1 MINFLSS
8 WAEQVILAVIIA
20 TILELILPNSKNKK
34 YVQMVI
40 GVYVLFNIISPIIKN
55 KEKLVFSEIDL
66 DKYITTSTK
75 VEQSSMDARLEKIYL
90 DELEN
95 NIKSKFKNVGIEI
108 IKCTIDVEL
117 DTTKKNAGIHSI
129 DVKVKN
135 VDDEQKILKLK
146 QEIIEEYEISEEV
159 AKRLNLAKKEN
170 RRIIAVGTTVVRT
183 LEANVSKFNEFK
195 AEKASTNIFITP
207 GYTFKAIDCLITN
220 FHLPKSTLI
229 MLVSAFIGR
238 EFTLSLYNHAVKEK
252 YMFFSFGDAMF
263 IYGSKKN

>member
-20 TILELILPNSKNKK
+20 TILELILLNSKNKK

-95 NIKSKFKNVGIEI
+95 NIKSKFKNAGIEI
-108 IKCTIDVEL
+108 IKCTIDAEL

-135 VDDEQKILKLK
+135 VDDEKKISKIK
-146 QEIIEEYEISEEV
+146 QEIIEEYEISEDKV
-159 AKRLNLAKKEN
+159 K
-170 RRIIAVGTTVVRT
+170 III
-183 LEANVSKFNEFK
+183 K
-195 AEKASTNIFITP
+195 
-207 GYTFKAIDCLITN
+207 
-220 FHLPKSTLI
+220 
-229 MLVSAFIGR
+229 
-238 EFTLSLYNHAVKEK
+238 
-252 YMFFSFGDAMF
+252 
-263 IYGSKKN
+263 

>member
-40 GVYVLFNIISPIIKN
+40 GVYVLFN

-95 NIKSKFKNVGIEI
+95 NIKSKFKNAGIEI
-108 IKCTIDVEL
+108 IKCTIDAEL

-135 VDDEQKILKLK
+135 VDDEKKISKIE
-146 QEIIEEYEISEEV
+146 QEIIEEYEISED
-159 AKRLNLAKKEN
+159 KIK
-170 RRIIAVGTTVVRT
+170 III
-183 LEANVSKFNEFK
+183 K
-195 AEKASTNIFITP
+195 
-207 GYTFKAIDCLITN
+207 
-220 FHLPKSTLI
+220 
-229 MLVSAFIGR
+229 
-238 EFTLSLYNHAVKEK
+238 
-252 YMFFSFGDAMF
+252 
-263 IYGSKKN
+263 

>member
-55 KEKLVFSEIDL
+55 KENLVFSEIDL

-95 NIKSKFKNVGIEI
+95 NIKSKFKNAGIEI
-108 IKCTIDVEL
+108 IKCTIDAEL

-135 VDDEQKILKLK
+135 VDDEKKISKIK
-146 QEIIEEYEISEEV
+146 QEIIEEYEISED
-159 AKRLNLAKKEN
+159 KIK
-170 RRIIAVGTTVVRT
+170 III
-183 LEANVSKFNEFK
+183 K
-195 AEKASTNIFITP
+195 
-207 GYTFKAIDCLITN
+207 
-220 FHLPKSTLI
+220 
-229 MLVSAFIGR
+229 
-238 EFTLSLYNHAVKEK
+238 
-252 YMFFSFGDAMF
+252 
-263 IYGSKKN
+263 

>member
-1 MINFLSS
+1 MISFLSS

-66 DKYITTSTK
+66 DKYITTSAK

-95 NIKSKFKNVGIEI
+95 NIKSKFKNAGIEI
-108 IKCTIDVEL
+108 IKCTIDAEL

-135 VDDEQKILKLK
+135 VDDEQKISKIK
-146 QEIIEEYEISEEV
+146 QEIIEEYEISED
-159 AKRLNLAKKEN
+159 KIK
-170 RRIIAVGTTVVRT
+170 III
-183 LEANVSKFNEFK
+183 K
-195 AEKASTNIFITP
+195 
-207 GYTFKAIDCLITN
+207 
-220 FHLPKSTLI
+220 
-229 MLVSAFIGR
+229 
-238 EFTLSLYNHAVKEK
+238 
-252 YMFFSFGDAMF
+252 
-263 IYGSKKN
+263 

>member
-55 KEKLVFSEIDL
+55 KEKLVFSEIYL

-95 NIKSKFKNVGIEI
+95 NIKSKFKNAGIEI
-108 IKCTIDVEL
+108 IKCTIDAEL

-135 VDDEQKILKLK
+135 VDDEKKISKIK
-146 QEIIEEYEISEEV
+146 QEIIEEYEISED
-159 AKRLNLAKKEN
+159 KIK
-170 RRIIAVGTTVVRT
+170 III
-183 LEANVSKFNEFK
+183 K
-195 AEKASTNIFITP
+195 
-207 GYTFKAIDCLITN
+207 
-220 FHLPKSTLI
+220 
-229 MLVSAFIGR
+229 
-238 EFTLSLYNHAVKEK
+238 
-252 YMFFSFGDAMF
+252 
-263 IYGSKKN
+263 

>member
-95 NIKSKFKNVGIEI
+95 NIKSKFKNAGIEI
-108 IKCTIDVEL
+108 IKCTIDAEL

-135 VDDEQKILKLK
+135 VDDEKKILKIK
-146 QEIIEEYEISEEV
+146 QEIIEEYEISED
-159 AKRLNLAKKEN
+159 KIK
-170 RRIIAVGTTVVRT
+170 III
-183 LEANVSKFNEFK
+183 K
-195 AEKASTNIFITP
+195 
-207 GYTFKAIDCLITN
+207 
-220 FHLPKSTLI
+220 
-229 MLVSAFIGR
+229 
-238 EFTLSLYNHAVKEK
+238 
-252 YMFFSFGDAMF
+252 
-263 IYGSKKN
+263 

>member
-95 NIKSKFKNVGIEI
+95 NIKSKFKNAGIEI
-108 IKCTIDVEL
+108 IKCTIDAEV

-135 VDDEQKILKLK
+135 VDDEKKISKIK
-146 QEIIEEYEISEEV
+146 QEIIEEYEISED
-159 AKRLNLAKKEN
+159 KIK
-170 RRIIAVGTTVVRT
+170 III
-183 LEANVSKFNEFK
+183 K
-195 AEKASTNIFITP
+195 
-207 GYTFKAIDCLITN
+207 
-220 FHLPKSTLI
+220 
-229 MLVSAFIGR
+229 
-238 EFTLSLYNHAVKEK
+238 
-252 YMFFSFGDAMF
+252 
-263 IYGSKKN
+263 

>member
-1 MINFLSS
+1 MISFLSS

-75 VEQSSMDARLEKIYL
+75 VEQSSMDARLEKMYL

-95 NIKSKFKNVGIEI
+95 NIKSKFKNAGIEI
-108 IKCTIDVEL
+108 IKCTIDAEL

-135 VDDEQKILKLK
+135 VDDEQKISKIK
-146 QEIIEEYEISEEV
+146 QEIIEEYEISED
-159 AKRLNLAKKEN
+159 KIK
-170 RRIIAVGTTVVRT
+170 III
-183 LEANVSKFNEFK
+183 K
-195 AEKASTNIFITP
+195 
-207 GYTFKAIDCLITN
+207 
-220 FHLPKSTLI
+220 
-229 MLVSAFIGR
+229 
-238 EFTLSLYNHAVKEK
+238 
-252 YMFFSFGDAMF
+252 
-263 IYGSKKN
+263 

>member
-20 TILELILPNSKNKK
+20 TILELSLPNSKNKK

-95 NIKSKFKNVGIEI
+95 NIKSKFKNAGIEI
-108 IKCTIDVEL
+108 IKCTIDAEL

-135 VDDEQKILKLK
+135 VDDEKKISKIK
-146 QEIIEEYEISEEV
+146 QEIIEEYEISED
-159 AKRLNLAKKEN
+159 KIK
-170 RRIIAVGTTVVRT
+170 III
-183 LEANVSKFNEFK
+183 K
-195 AEKASTNIFITP
+195 
-207 GYTFKAIDCLITN
+207 
-220 FHLPKSTLI
+220 
-229 MLVSAFIGR
+229 
-238 EFTLSLYNHAVKEK
+238 
-252 YMFFSFGDAMF
+252 
-263 IYGSKKN
+263 

>member
-1 MINFLSS
+1 MISFLSS

-55 KEKLVFSEIDL
+55 KEKLVFSKIDL

-95 NIKSKFKNVGIEI
+95 NIKSKFKNAGIEI
-108 IKCTIDVEL
+108 IKCTIDAEL

-135 VDDEQKILKLK
+135 VDDEQKISKIK
-146 QEIIEEYEISEEV
+146 QEIIEEYEISED
-159 AKRLNLAKKEN
+159 KIK
-170 RRIIAVGTTVVRT
+170 III
-183 LEANVSKFNEFK
+183 K
-195 AEKASTNIFITP
+195 
-207 GYTFKAIDCLITN
+207 
-220 FHLPKSTLI
+220 
-229 MLVSAFIGR
+229 
-238 EFTLSLYNHAVKEK
+238 
-252 YMFFSFGDAMF
+252 
-263 IYGSKKN
+263 

>member
-66 DKYITTSTK
+66 DKYITISTK

-95 NIKSKFKNVGIEI
+95 NIKSKFKNAGIEI
-108 IKCTIDVEL
+108 IKCTIDAEL
-117 DTTKKNAGIHSI
+117 DITKKNAGIHSI

-135 VDDEQKILKLK
+135 VDDEKKISKIK
-146 QEIIEEYEISEEV
+146 QEIIEEYEISED
-159 AKRLNLAKKEN
+159 KIK
-170 RRIIAVGTTVVRT
+170 III
-183 LEANVSKFNEFK
+183 K
-195 AEKASTNIFITP
+195 
-207 GYTFKAIDCLITN
+207 
-220 FHLPKSTLI
+220 
-229 MLVSAFIGR
+229 
-238 EFTLSLYNHAVKEK
+238 
-252 YMFFSFGDAMF
+252 
-263 IYGSKKN
+263 

>member
-1 MINFLSS
+1 MISFLSS

-95 NIKSKFKNVGIEI
+95 NIKSKFKNAGIEI
-108 IKCTIDVEL
+108 IKCTIDADL

-135 VDDEQKILKLK
+135 VDDEKKISKIK
-146 QEIIEEYEISEEV
+146 QEIIEEYEISEDKV
-159 AKRLNLAKKEN
+159 K
-170 RRIIAVGTTVVRT
+170 III
-183 LEANVSKFNEFK
+183 K
-195 AEKASTNIFITP
+195 
-207 GYTFKAIDCLITN
+207 
-220 FHLPKSTLI
+220 
-229 MLVSAFIGR
+229 
-238 EFTLSLYNHAVKEK
+238 
-252 YMFFSFGDAMF
+252 
-263 IYGSKKN
+263 

>member
-90 DELEN
+90 YELEN
-95 NIKSKFKNVGIEI
+95 NIKSKFKNAGIEI
-108 IKCTIDVEL
+108 IKCTIDAEL

-135 VDDEQKILKLK
+135 VDDEKKISKIK
-146 QEIIEEYEISEEV
+146 QEIIEEYEISED
-159 AKRLNLAKKEN
+159 KIK
-170 RRIIAVGTTVVRT
+170 III
-183 LEANVSKFNEFK
+183 K
-195 AEKASTNIFITP
+195 
-207 GYTFKAIDCLITN
+207 
-220 FHLPKSTLI
+220 
-229 MLVSAFIGR
+229 
-238 EFTLSLYNHAVKEK
+238 
-252 YMFFSFGDAMF
+252 
-263 IYGSKKN
+263 

>member
-8 WAEQVILAVIIA
+8 WAEQVILAVVIA

-95 NIKSKFKNVGIEI
+95 NIKSKFKNAGIEI
-108 IKCTIDVEL
+108 IKCTIDAEL

-129 DVKVKN
+129 DVKVRN
-135 VDDEQKILKLK
+135 VDDEKKISKIK
-146 QEIIEEYEISEEV
+146 QEIIEEYEISEDKV
-159 AKRLNLAKKEN
+159 K
-170 RRIIAVGTTVVRT
+170 III
-183 LEANVSKFNEFK
+183 K
-195 AEKASTNIFITP
+195 
-207 GYTFKAIDCLITN
+207 
-220 FHLPKSTLI
+220 
-229 MLVSAFIGR
+229 
-238 EFTLSLYNHAVKEK
+238 
-252 YMFFSFGDAMF
+252 
-263 IYGSKKN
+263 

>member
-108 IKCTIDVEL
+108 IKCTIDAEL

-129 DVKVKN
+129 EVKVKN
-135 VDDEQKILKLK
+135 VDDEQKISKIK
-146 QEIIEEYEISEEV
+146 QEIIEEYEISED
-159 AKRLNLAKKEN
+159 KIK
-170 RRIIAVGTTVVRT
+170 III
-183 LEANVSKFNEFK
+183 K
-195 AEKASTNIFITP
+195 
-207 GYTFKAIDCLITN
+207 
-220 FHLPKSTLI
+220 
-229 MLVSAFIGR
+229 
-238 EFTLSLYNHAVKEK
+238 
-252 YMFFSFGDAMF
+252 
-263 IYGSKKN
+263 

>member
-1 MINFLSS
+1 MISFLSS

-34 YVQMVI
+34 YVQMII

-95 NIKSKFKNVGIEI
+95 NIKSKFKNAGIEI
-108 IKCTIDVEL
+108 IKCTIDAEL

-135 VDDEQKILKLK
+135 VDDEKKISKIK
-146 QEIIEEYEISEEV
+146 QEIIEEYEISED
-159 AKRLNLAKKEN
+159 KIK
-170 RRIIAVGTTVVRT
+170 III
-183 LEANVSKFNEFK
+183 K
-195 AEKASTNIFITP
+195 
-207 GYTFKAIDCLITN
+207 
-220 FHLPKSTLI
+220 
-229 MLVSAFIGR
+229 
-238 EFTLSLYNHAVKEK
+238 
-252 YMFFSFGDAMF
+252 
-263 IYGSKKN
+263 

>member
-108 IKCTIDVEL
+108 IKCTIDAEL
-117 DTTKKNAGIHSI
+117 DTTKKNAGIYSI

-135 VDDEQKILKLK
+135 VDDEKKISKIK
-146 QEIIEEYEISEEV
+146 QEIIEEYEISED
-159 AKRLNLAKKEN
+159 KIK
-170 RRIIAVGTTVVRT
+170 III
-183 LEANVSKFNEFK
+183 K
-195 AEKASTNIFITP
+195 
-207 GYTFKAIDCLITN
+207 
-220 FHLPKSTLI
+220 
-229 MLVSAFIGR
+229 
-238 EFTLSLYNHAVKEK
+238 
-252 YMFFSFGDAMF
+252 
-263 IYGSKKN
+263 

>member
-8 WAEQVILAVIIA
+8 WAEQVVLAVIIA

-95 NIKSKFKNVGIEI
+95 NIKSKFKNAGIEI
-108 IKCTIDVEL
+108 IKCTIDAEL

-135 VDDEQKILKLK
+135 VDDEKKISKIK
-146 QEIIEEYEISEEV
+146 QEIIEEYEISED
-159 AKRLNLAKKEN
+159 KIK
-170 RRIIAVGTTVVRT
+170 III
-183 LEANVSKFNEFK
+183 K
-195 AEKASTNIFITP
+195 
-207 GYTFKAIDCLITN
+207 
-220 FHLPKSTLI
+220 
-229 MLVSAFIGR
+229 
-238 EFTLSLYNHAVKEK
+238 
-252 YMFFSFGDAMF
+252 
-263 IYGSKKN
+263 

>member
-95 NIKSKFKNVGIEI
+95 NIKSKFKNAGIEI
-108 IKCTIDVEL
+108 IKCTIDAES

-135 VDDEQKILKLK
+135 VDDEKKISKIK
-146 QEIIEEYEISEEV
+146 QEIIEEYEISED
-159 AKRLNLAKKEN
+159 KIK
-170 RRIIAVGTTVVRT
+170 III
-183 LEANVSKFNEFK
+183 K
-195 AEKASTNIFITP
+195 
-207 GYTFKAIDCLITN
+207 
-220 FHLPKSTLI
+220 
-229 MLVSAFIGR
+229 
-238 EFTLSLYNHAVKEK
+238 
-252 YMFFSFGDAMF
+252 
-263 IYGSKKN
+263 

>member
-1 MINFLSS
+1 MISFLSS

-20 TILELILPNSKNKK
+20 TILELILPNGKNKK

-95 NIKSKFKNVGIEI
+95 NIKSKFKNAGIEI
-108 IKCTIDVEL
+108 IKCTIDAEL

-135 VDDEQKILKLK
+135 VDDEKKISKIK
-146 QEIIEEYEISEEV
+146 QEIIEEYEISEDKV
-159 AKRLNLAKKEN
+159 K
-170 RRIIAVGTTVVRT
+170 III
-183 LEANVSKFNEFK
+183 K
-195 AEKASTNIFITP
+195 
-207 GYTFKAIDCLITN
+207 
-220 FHLPKSTLI
+220 
-229 MLVSAFIGR
+229 
-238 EFTLSLYNHAVKEK
+238 
-252 YMFFSFGDAMF
+252 
-263 IYGSKKN
+263 

>member
-1 MINFLSS
+1 MISFLSS

-20 TILELILPNSKNKK
+20 TILELILPNGKNKK

-95 NIKSKFKNVGIEI
+95 NIKSKFKNAGIEI
-108 IKCTIDVEL
+108 IKCTIDAEL

-135 VDDEQKILKLK
+135 VDDEKKISKIK
-146 QEIIEEYEISEEV
+146 QEIIEEYEISED
-159 AKRLNLAKKEN
+159 KIK
-170 RRIIAVGTTVVRT
+170 II
-183 LEANVSKFNEFK
+183 
-195 AEKASTNIFITP
+195 I
-207 GYTFKAIDCLITN
+207 
-220 FHLPKSTLI
+220 
-229 MLVSAFIGR
+229 
-238 EFTLSLYNHAVKEK
+238 K
-252 YMFFSFGDAMF
+252 Y
-263 IYGSKKN
+263 

>member
-1 MINFLSS
+1 MISFLSS

-34 YVQMVI
+34 YVQIVI

-95 NIKSKFKNVGIEI
+95 NIKSKFKNAGIEI
-108 IKCTIDVEL
+108 IKCTIDAEL

-135 VDDEQKILKLK
+135 VDDEKKISKIK
-146 QEIIEEYEISEEV
+146 QEIIEEYEISED
-159 AKRLNLAKKEN
+159 KIK
-170 RRIIAVGTTVVRT
+170 III
-183 LEANVSKFNEFK
+183 K
-195 AEKASTNIFITP
+195 
-207 GYTFKAIDCLITN
+207 
-220 FHLPKSTLI
+220 
-229 MLVSAFIGR
+229 
-238 EFTLSLYNHAVKEK
+238 
-252 YMFFSFGDAMF
+252 
-263 IYGSKKN
+263 

>member
-40 GVYVLFNIISPIIKN
+40 GIYVLFNIISPIIKN

-95 NIKSKFKNVGIEI
+95 NIKSKFKNAGIEI
-108 IKCTIDVEL
+108 IKCTIDAEL
-117 DTTKKNAGIHSI
+117 DTTKENAGIHSI

-135 VDDEQKILKLK
+135 VDDEKKISKIK
-146 QEIIEEYEISEEV
+146 QEIIEEYEISED
-159 AKRLNLAKKEN
+159 KIK
-170 RRIIAVGTTVVRT
+170 III
-183 LEANVSKFNEFK
+183 K
-195 AEKASTNIFITP
+195 
-207 GYTFKAIDCLITN
+207 
-220 FHLPKSTLI
+220 
-229 MLVSAFIGR
+229 
-238 EFTLSLYNHAVKEK
+238 
-252 YMFFSFGDAMF
+252 
-263 IYGSKKN
+263 

>member
-20 TILELILPNSKNKK
+20 TILELILPNSKNRK

-55 KEKLVFSEIDL
+55 REKLVFSEIDL

-95 NIKSKFKNVGIEI
+95 NIKSKFKNAGIEI
-108 IKCTIDVEL
+108 IKCTIDAEL

-135 VDDEQKILKLK
+135 VDDEQKISKIK
-146 QEIIEEYEISEEV
+146 QEIIEEYEISED
-159 AKRLNLAKKEN
+159 KIK
-170 RRIIAVGTTVVRT
+170 III
-183 LEANVSKFNEFK
+183 K
-195 AEKASTNIFITP
+195 
-207 GYTFKAIDCLITN
+207 
-220 FHLPKSTLI
+220 
-229 MLVSAFIGR
+229 
-238 EFTLSLYNHAVKEK
+238 
-252 YMFFSFGDAMF
+252 
-263 IYGSKKN
+263 

>member
-1 MINFLSS
+1 MISFLSS

-95 NIKSKFKNVGIEI
+95 NIKSI
-108 IKCTIDVEL
+108 ISYQL
-117 DTTKKNAGIHSI
+117 
-129 DVKVKN
+129 
-135 VDDEQKILKLK
+135 
-146 QEIIEEYEISEEV
+146 
-159 AKRLNLAKKEN
+159 
-170 RRIIAVGTTVVRT
+170 
-183 LEANVSKFNEFK
+183 
-195 AEKASTNIFITP
+195 
-207 GYTFKAIDCLITN
+207 
-220 FHLPKSTLI
+220 
-229 MLVSAFIGR
+229 
-238 EFTLSLYNHAVKEK
+238 
-252 YMFFSFGDAMF
+252 
-263 IYGSKKN
+263 SKKYGYRERDYLNPNNFNYIPEKRRQVNDLLGKMKRQIKDK

>member
-55 KEKLVFSEIDL
+55 KEKLVFSEIDS

-95 NIKSKFKNVGIEI
+95 NIKSKFKNAGIEI
-108 IKCTIDVEL
+108 IKCTIDAEL

-135 VDDEQKILKLK
+135 VDDEKKISKIK
-146 QEIIEEYEISEEV
+146 QEIIEEYEISED
-159 AKRLNLAKKEN
+159 KIK
-170 RRIIAVGTTVVRT
+170 III
-183 LEANVSKFNEFK
+183 K
-195 AEKASTNIFITP
+195 
-207 GYTFKAIDCLITN
+207 
-220 FHLPKSTLI
+220 
-229 MLVSAFIGR
+229 
-238 EFTLSLYNHAVKEK
+238 
-252 YMFFSFGDAMF
+252 
-263 IYGSKKN
+263 

>member
-95 NIKSKFKNVGIEI
+95 NIKSKFKNAGIEI
-108 IKCTIDVEL
+108 IKCTIDAEL
-117 DTTKKNAGIHSI
+117 DTTKENAGIHSI

-135 VDDEQKILKLK
+135 VDDEKKISKIK
-146 QEIIEEYEISEEV
+146 QEIIEEYEISED
-159 AKRLNLAKKEN
+159 KIK
-170 RRIIAVGTTVVRT
+170 III
-183 LEANVSKFNEFK
+183 K
-195 AEKASTNIFITP
+195 
-207 GYTFKAIDCLITN
+207 
-220 FHLPKSTLI
+220 
-229 MLVSAFIGR
+229 
-238 EFTLSLYNHAVKEK
+238 
-252 YMFFSFGDAMF
+252 
-263 IYGSKKN
+263 

>member
-95 NIKSKFKNVGIEI
+95 NIKSKFKNAGIEI
-108 IKCTIDVEL
+108 IKCTIDAEL
-117 DTTKKNAGIHSI
+117 DITKKNAGIHSI

-135 VDDEQKILKLK
+135 VDDEQKISKIK
-146 QEIIEEYEISEEV
+146 QEIIEEYEISED
-159 AKRLNLAKKEN
+159 KIK
-170 RRIIAVGTTVVRT
+170 III
-183 LEANVSKFNEFK
+183 K
-195 AEKASTNIFITP
+195 
-207 GYTFKAIDCLITN
+207 
-220 FHLPKSTLI
+220 
-229 MLVSAFIGR
+229 
-238 EFTLSLYNHAVKEK
+238 
-252 YMFFSFGDAMF
+252 
-263 IYGSKKN
+263 